1 MHAMSKRTDIEA
13 WIAADMARAAAE
25 YFAADH
31 PWLLTGDG
39 AKEPAKPASADGGA
53 KPLHQG

>member
-1 MHAMSKRTDIEA
+1 MSKRTDIEA